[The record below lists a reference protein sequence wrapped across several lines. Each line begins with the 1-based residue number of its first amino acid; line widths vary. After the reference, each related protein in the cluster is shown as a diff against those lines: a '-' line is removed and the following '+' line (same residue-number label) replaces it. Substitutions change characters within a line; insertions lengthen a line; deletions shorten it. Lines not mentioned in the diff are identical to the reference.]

1 MEANR
6 FYATRK
12 RFNLSI
18 TESSSASIDSSSDTP
33 TSSDNNSISN
43 QSETSRTKRRKI
55 NFSQLP
61 DVSPMKP
68 IASHLTK
75 HKVDTRHESRVS
87 TPKKNKATTRVEF
100 KTVLRLRPL
109 NQQEQDETQV
119 LCIPNGSTN
128 TIVLQNEDRPSSS
141 TPCQN
146 RIQKKRQQYHFDQII
161 ASDQSQQEMYLAM
174 QGKQL
179 VYDTFE
185 PMISVSSPNVHS
197 NVTNNHVIFSLG
209 TSNSGKTYTLLGGEE
224 YTKESE
230 GLIPRLIDDVFYI
243 GQQDSVKD
251 ALILKLGNKFGYE
264 IKSDDIQAEMDISMI
279 HVYQDKAFDMLSSIN
294 KNNSAGKKAKRTS
307 HVFDRVNAIEHN
319 RRSHENEE
327 LQELRNGQEP
337 CAVRCKTL
345 AFAQNMLMEGMKH
358 NTVAATKN
366 NTRSSRGHTFI
377 TIRPAFYFKTEAG
390 DKKRVKGTSIT
401 VIDLAG
407 TERISSDDMDRRLF
421 NESSKI
427 NSSISAVLNC
437 LRSIKDNQ
445 CTSYRDNK
453 LTMLMKPLFTD
464 KAGKTS
470 QNTITQVKVLL
481 SAYPGTKDYCEKKH
495 LLSQVDS
502 FRGIGLTEIHDL
514 IKDEYEEEASRKPTA
529 PVHETISSS
538 KASSTKPSSLVATKT
553 EFLKEPFTSIT
564 NLKGIQ
570 KSPKSINQSQYREQ
584 ITKLERE
591 NEELRAYKESQER
604 IKEGYKRQETT
615 FTTRIQQLETE
626 NKDLRD
632 QHSFQRDASHS
643 ERSKLENQIREL
655 KASLS
660 RQIQVTN
667 ELKKEN
673 KSLKKRCEEAENIA
687 CQSASFQMQDDP
699 KELEKARKYRY
710 KQQELLQ
717 SPVKRHIQ
725 SVEATKN
732 MFTGRVGSTLTN
744 KSPFKLTKLTEKR
757 EDQSQEKETGIND
770 PYKGLNLSESTSF
783 ASA

>member
-68 IASHLTK
+68 TTSHLTK

-87 TPKKNKATTRVEF
+87 TPKKKKATTRVEF
-100 KTVLRLRPL
+100 KTLLRLRPL
-109 NQQEQDETQV
+109 NPKEQDETQV
-119 LCIPNGSTN
+119 LCIPSGSTN

-146 RIQKKRQQYHFDQII
+146 RIQRKRQHYHFDQII
-161 ASDQSQQEMYLAM
+161 ASSQSQQEMYSAM

-185 PMISVSSPNVHS
+185 PMISVSSPNVYS
-197 NVTNNHVIFSLG
+197 NVTNHVIFSLG
-209 TSNSGKTYTLLGGEE
+209 TSNSGKTYTLLGGEGFS
-224 YTKESE
+224 KDCA
-230 GLIPRLIDDVFYI
+230 GLIPRLIDDVFHI
-243 GQQDSVKD
+243 GQQDSVKE
-251 ALILKLGNKFGYE
+251 ALMLKLGNKFGYE
-264 IKSDDIQAEMDISMI
+264 IKSDDIQVEMDISMI
-279 HVYQDKAFDMLSSIN
+279 HVYQDKVFDMLSLIN
-294 KNNSAGKKAKRTS
+294 TSNSSGKKAKRSS
-307 HVFDRVNAIEHN
+307 HVFERVNAIEHN

-327 LQELRNGQEP
+327 LQELRNGQEA

-345 AFAQNMLMEGMKH
+345 AMAQNMLMEGMKH
-358 NTVAATKN
+358 NTFAATKN

-377 TIRPAFYFKTEAG
+377 TIRPAFYFKTETG

-464 KAGKTS
+464 KAGRTS

-502 FRGIGLTEIHDL
+502 FRGIELTEIHDL
-514 IKDEYEEEASRKPTA
+514 IKDDYDEEASRKPAA
-529 PVHETISSS
+529 PDHETISSS

-553 EFLKEPFTSIT
+553 DFLKEPFTSIT
-564 NLKGIQ
+564 NLKGNQ
-570 KSPKSINQSQYREQ
+570 KSPKSSNESQYREQ

-604 IKEGYKRQETT
+604 IKQGYKRQETT

-632 QHSFQRDASHS
+632 QQSFQRDTSHS
-643 ERSKLENQIREL
+643 EQSKLENQVREL

-660 RQIQVTN
+660 RQIQTTN
-667 ELKKEN
+667 ELRKEN

-699 KELEKARKYRY
+699 KELEKSRKYRY

-717 SPVKRHIQ
+717 SPVKRHIE

-757 EDQSQEKETGIND
+757 EEQSQEKDIGIND
-770 PYKGLNLSESTSF
+770 RYKGLNLSESTSF